1 MERKTRG
8 TLPSHRL
15 GRERCHDGRG
25 KSEQNKKNRECVTP
39 TCHTHGVPQEEG
51 GQSTVGGRGSR
62 VGFSVGK
69 EAVGGGKGGGGG
81 VGGGGRR
88 AGLRGRGVVEVS
100 G

>member
-1 MERKTRG
+1 MERKKK

-15 GRERCHDGRG
+15 GRERCHDGGESLSRAR
-25 KSEQNKKNRECVTP
+25 KIECVTP

-51 GQSTVGGRGSR
+51 GQSTVGTRKSR
-62 VGFSVGK
+62 RFSVEK
-69 EAVGGGKGGGGG
+69 EAVGGGGGRRRGGGGG
-81 VGGGGRR
+81 GDVGW